1 MLDIL
6 ILGATG
12 YTGRLISRYLAAHR
26 QRATFTFGLAARSQQ
41 KLKALTDELG
51 DSVFQ
56 VATFI
61 VDVTQ
66 PDNVEMVI
74 QEARVIINA
83 VGPFWRWGTPV
94 VEACVRHKRHY
105 VDISGEFPWVREII
119 HKQVAFS
126 ISYLPPA
133 NTKCAPFCRFDHAA
147 AKSNT
152 LIVPCAGLDS
162 VPTDLITYVA
172 NKTLKASAGPTTGI
186 DMSTS
191 AWELDSFGLSGGSF
205 STFLTALEH
214 IPKHKLKA
222 AVVGFA
228 LSPVRGTSSPRRRAF
243 YTLPILDPPIRGT
256 LSTHSSANTQVV
268 QRSWGLFELA
278 TRYPKVVFPPE
289 LSITVDTQGYSYG
302 TAFKYEEFL
311 ALPSRLHALR
321 AFTFLISVSLAIIFF
336 PPARWIARKLM
347 PQPGRGPTDEQLE
360 AGSVRVTNITTSTPD
375 SDGRTVSA
383 RTILKGK
390 GEPLYLLTS
399 ILVSEAA
406 LAIVLDKDGFPPLGR
421 HGGVLTPA
429 TAFGDVLIRRLH
441 ACGHFNIESEVLP

>member
-105 VDISGEFPWVREII
+105 VDISGEFP
-119 HKQVAFS
+119 
-126 ISYLPPA
+126 
-133 NTKCAPFCRFDHAA
+133 FDHAA